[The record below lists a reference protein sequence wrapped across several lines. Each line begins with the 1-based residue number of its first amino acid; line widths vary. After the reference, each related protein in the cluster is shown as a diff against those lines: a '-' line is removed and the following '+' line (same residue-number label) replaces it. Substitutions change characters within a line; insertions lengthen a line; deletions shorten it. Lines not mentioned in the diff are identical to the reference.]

1 MQPPG
6 RPDDEAARLAAL
18 RDYDVLDSL
27 PEQAYDD
34 IARIAAQICG
44 TPIALVSLVDEH
56 RQWFKASVG
65 LDVTETPRDV
75 AFCAHAI
82 LDPHAVL
89 VVEDAAEDP
98 RFADNPLV
106 TGPPGI
112 RFYAG
117 APLVTDDG
125 HAVGTLCVI
134 DRQPGALSDPQRA
147 ALEALARQVV
157 SQLDLRRTVRRLE
170 DSREALSRSHRALER
185 RNEQMLRSRD
195 ELASLCRLLED
206 QAAVTER
213 DLNRAEVIQRSLLPH
228 RVPKLD
234 DVTLHTLYR
243 PGRNIGGDL
252 FDIDVVDDRYLVLV
266 IADAAGHGVSAALI
280 SLLFK
285 NRLRATDDDG
295 RPLRPCEALSLLN
308 EAMQHDKP
316 APGVFVTAMFCLFD
330 MRARSLLVASAGHP
344 PLICLRRDGELELL
358 PHTGP
363 ALGLYGDAVFGE
375 HTVTLADGD
384 RVLLYTDGLLDAR
397 THGAG
402 ADGTAA
408 SGSLSPAAVGEA
420 LRGVPSDG
428 PVLARLFEAL
438 AVDGDADDR
447 DDVSMVLLTAAP
459 GESMLDEPVHE
470 PAARSEGR
478 SESPRLR
485 YAERDDATFLI
496 LEGRVTWLCGQ
507 SLLDAALSVIDSG
520 RRLIVDL
527 GDCAY
532 LDSTL
537 LGTLHELVDWADRH
551 DGALSLQRVSEPLRD
566 AFRELSMNSVL
577 DRVVERAEP
586 VPEQQHTVRLPEHS
600 HAAHRQRL
608 MRAHEVLSELSEEN
622 REEFAAVLEAL
633 KNDDS
638 GGERG

>member
-6 RPDDEAARLAAL
+6 RPEDETARLAAL
-18 RDYDVLDSL
+18 RDYDVLDSM
-27 PEQAYDD
+27 PERAYDD

-65 LDVTETPRDV
+65 LDVKETPRDV
-75 AFCAHAI
+75 AFCAHA
-82 LDPHAVL
+82 LLAPDALL
-89 VVEDAAEDP
+89 VVEDATRDP

-106 TGPPGI
+106 TGAPGI

-117 APLVTDDG
+117 APLVTDEG
-125 HAVGTLCVI
+125 HALGTLCVI
-134 DRQPGALSDPQRA
+134 DRQPGSLSEPQRA

-170 DSREALSRSHRALER
+170 DSREALARSHRALER
-185 RNEQMLRSRD
+185 RSAQMVRSRD

-308 EAMQHDKP
+308 DAMQHDKP
-316 APGVFVTAMFCLFD
+316 APGVFVTAAFCLFD
-330 MRARSLLVASAGHP
+330 MRTRTLLAGSAGHP
-344 PLICLRRDGELELL
+344 PLICLRRDGRVELL

-363 ALGLYGDAVFGE
+363 ALGLYGEAEFGE
-375 HTVTLADGD
+375 HVLTLAPGD
-384 RVLLYTDGLLDAR
+384 RVLLYTDGLLDAQR
-397 THGAG
+397 GVPGESTP
-402 ADGTAA
+402 
-408 SGSLSPAAVGEA
+408 LRPEAVGEA
-420 LRGVPSDG
+420 LGGAPAEG
-428 PVLARLFEAL
+428 PVLAGLLDAL
-438 AVDGDADDR
+438 AVDGDAADR
-447 DDVSMVLLTAAP
+447 DDVSMVLLIAAP
-459 GESMLDEPVHE
+459 GDSVLDEPAPE
-470 PAARSEGR
+470 PAGR
-478 SESPRLR
+478 GEDRADSPRLR

-527 GDCAY
+527 GDCDY

-551 DGALSLQRVSEPLRD
+551 GGALSLQRVSEALRD
-566 AFRELSMNSVL
+566 AFRELSMTSVL
-577 DRVVERAEP
+577 ARIADRAEP
-586 VPEQQHTVRLPEHS
+586 VPGQQHTVRLPEHS

-622 REEFAAVLEAL
+622 RTEFAAVLEAL
-633 KNDDS
+633 RNENS
-638 GGERG
+638 GGERE